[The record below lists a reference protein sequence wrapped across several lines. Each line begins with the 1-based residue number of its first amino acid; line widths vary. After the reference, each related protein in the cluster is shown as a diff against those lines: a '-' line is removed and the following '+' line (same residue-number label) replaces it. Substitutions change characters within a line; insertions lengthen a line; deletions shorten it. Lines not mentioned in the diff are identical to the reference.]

1 MVFLKLSGKRPGK
14 EGISMAVCFY
24 ADLYWILNF
33 IMNLFLLY
41 ITAWWLNEPA
51 SVRRWVL
58 SSAVLAVFPVINTI
72 ASQSGV
78 KVPQVLTAV
87 LELALLVFWAY
98 KPACIRQFLKQLVN
112 FILMSALTAGMLF
125 MLKGI
130 FSRGGESSQKFSLLF
145 LLVSV
150 FLLYILFRFLRTSI
164 AKQELRRESMVNV
177 TLIHNGR
184 ELVVKA
190 LFDTGN
196 HLISPYTGEPVFIIS
211 KELSESMGLKK
222 DLKPLLIPNNS
233 IGGRGL
239 LEAYRLELAQF
250 QDGSTR
256 KNFLA
261 AVSDNI
267 CTDKEIQM
275 ILNNQSMAE
284 GGHNA

>member
-41 ITAWWLNEPA
+41 ITAWWLDEPA
-51 SVRRWVL
+51 SVKKWVL
-58 SSAVLAVFPVINTI
+58 SSAACAAFPVINTI
-72 ASQSGV
+72 ASQNGI
-78 KVPQVLTAV
+78 KVPQVLTAAI
-87 LELALLVFWAY
+87 ELALLVYWAY
-98 KPACIRQFLKQLVN
+98 KPAGIRQFLNQLLN

-130 FSRGGESSQKFSLLF
+130 FSSGGEGSQKFSLLF

-150 FLLYILFRFLRTSI
+150 FMLYILFRFLRTAI
-164 AKQELRRESMVNV
+164 AKQELRRKSVVNV

-184 ELVVKA
+184 ELAIKA

-211 KELSESMGLKK
+211 KELSEKLELNKGLN
-222 DLKPLLIPNNS
+222 PLLIPYNS
-233 IGGRGL
+233 IGGSGL
-239 LEAYRLELAQF
+239 LEAYRIEMLQF

-261 AVSDNI
+261 AVSGNI

>member
-190 LFDTGN
+190 L
-196 HLISPYTGEPVFIIS
+196 LIQET
-211 KELSESMGLKK
+211 
-222 DLKPLLIPNNS
+222 
-233 IGGRGL
+233 
-239 LEAYRLELAQF
+239 
-250 QDGSTR
+250 
-256 KNFLA
+256 
-261 AVSDNI
+261 
-267 CTDKEIQM
+267 
-275 ILNNQSMAE
+275 IL
-284 GGHNA
+284 